1 MRTQLSRVILYIS
14 LLGTAVASIV
24 NEQQVNLTLLV
35 VLLAFALSIALGEIS
50 KLPYRMYFPYLWFVL
65 ATVPGTIL
73 YLLRG
78 SSVLVPMQQYIGVL
92 VFWVVIWN
100 IFRCQKYSAEKI
112 FLLYL
117 RCAKFAACIGIF
129 QQICYLLDIETM
141 YDLRWVLIG
150 VGDIDVSGS
159 FLRVYS
165 LFTEPSYFAAFLMPA
180 LYFSILRII
189 GASKLVDLKWGLIF
203 IIALF
208 CTFSAIGYI
217 GLILCI
223 IFALRLS
230 FRNILIGVL
239 FVLALLGVASISP
252 VISSRLLSISGVIE
266 DGLRGDENLSVF
278 VNALNLNITKN
289 ILSDYPVFGL
299 GIGAYRVYSIPYLEI
314 FVAGDDNL
322 IARVKDQLELFT
334 LTDGGS
340 MYLRL
345 STELGVAG
353 FLLFIFLMLRGKR
366 EQVSRQHR
374 DIAKAALLFIV
385 VFSLRSG
392 QLIRF
397 DFIFF
402 CALYSLVWIQTVNF
416 ERRYFREN
424 VLKMEAQ

>member
-1 MRTQLSRVILYIS
+1 MHAQLSRVILYIS
-14 LLGTAVASIV
+14 LLGTAIASTV

-35 VLLAFALSIALGEIS
+35 ILLAFSLSIALGEIL
-50 KLPYRMYFPYLWFVL
+50 KLPYRVYLPYLWFVL

-73 YLLRG
+73 HLFR
-78 SSVLVPMQQYIGVL
+78 SSLVLVPLQQYIGVL
-92 VFWVVIWN
+92 VFWVVVWN

-112 FLLYL
+112 FLLYI
-117 RCAKFAACIGIF
+117 RCAKLAACIGIV
-129 QQICYLLDIETM
+129 QQISYLLDIETM
-141 YDLRWVLIG
+141 YDLRWILIG

-180 LYFSILRII
+180 LYFSILRIV
-189 GASKLVDLKWGLIF
+189 GASKLVDLKWSLIF

-208 CTFSAIGYI
+208 CTFSTIGYI
-217 GLILCI
+217 GLILCV
-223 IFALRLS
+223 IFALQMS
-230 FRNILIGVL
+230 FRNMLTGAL

-266 DGLRGDENLSVF
+266 GGLSGDENLSVF

-289 ILSDYPVFGL
+289 MLFDYPVFGL
-299 GIGAYRVYSIPYLEI
+299 GIGSYRVYSIPYLEVL
-314 FVAGDDNL
+314 VAGDDNL
-322 IARVKDQLELFT
+322 VARVKDQLELFT

-345 STELGVAG
+345 STELGIAG
-353 FLLFIFLMLRGKR
+353 CLIFILLILRGRR
-366 EQVSRQHR
+366 EQVSRQHS

-402 CALYSLVWIQTVNF
+402 CALYSLVWIQTVRLKHGDF
-416 ERRYFREN
+416 QREF
-424 VLKMEAQ
+424 LQMEKQ